1 MKIEMTHYYDE
12 FLRYFQLAKDQQ
24 AKCNLG
30 TIPYKE
36 SQMGDA
42 LLENV
47 ELILVKFHFFE

>member
-30 TIPYKE
+30 IIPYRE